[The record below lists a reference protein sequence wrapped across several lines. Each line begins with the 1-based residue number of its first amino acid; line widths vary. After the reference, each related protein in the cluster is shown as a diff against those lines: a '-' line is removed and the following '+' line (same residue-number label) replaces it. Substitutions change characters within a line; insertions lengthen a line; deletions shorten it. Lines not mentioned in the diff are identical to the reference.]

1 MKKGATHVDILPII
15 SKVGFTLAE
24 VLITLGIIGVVAAMT
39 IPSLYNSMQKRV
51 TVSKLQKTYSELAN
65 AAKLSLDTS
74 GGALFTDEGSRR
86 ERFEKYLAPHLKLTP
101 RKVTANE
108 LIYYQASGARETG
121 LALIRGSSTQYYMPS
136 GVSLL
141 VDNSEVN
148 GAAHAWIT
156 GISILI
162 DINGYSNPPNRFGRD
177 AFIMVLY
184 SDGNISLTYS
194 DDGEAGTV
202 NRPREVLKDGPSSYN
217 YQCNKKGRGMWCG
230 ALIQKDGWKIS
241 PDYPW

>member
-65 AAKLSLDTS
+65 ASKLAMDES
-74 GGALFTDEGSRR
+74 GGLLLTGEGTAR
-86 ERFEKYLAPHLKLTP
+86 ERFEKYFMPHLKGTP
-101 RKVTANE
+101 TRLERNT
-108 LIYYQASGARETG
+108 LIYYTTAGTRETG
-121 LALIRGSSTQYYMPS
+121 LNLLRSNSTEYVLPS

-141 VDNSEVN
+141 TDDNENPYVH
-148 GAAHAWIT
+148 HAWIT
-156 GISILI
+156 GLSILI
-162 DINGYSNPPNRFGRD
+162 DINGYNNPPNRFGRD

-230 ALIQKDGWKIS
+230 ALIQKDGWRIS